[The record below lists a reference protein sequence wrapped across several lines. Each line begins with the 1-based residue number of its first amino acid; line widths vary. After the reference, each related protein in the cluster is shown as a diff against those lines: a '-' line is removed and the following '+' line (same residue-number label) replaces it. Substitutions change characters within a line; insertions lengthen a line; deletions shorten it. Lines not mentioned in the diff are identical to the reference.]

1 MKLFQKIILSFI
13 KLVGVGLTIALPFE
27 MIYSTLFKG
36 QTLKAII
43 NFGAAFL
50 LLIFLFIWLMW
61 LRRIYYRKLDAIATV
76 EEMGQHTQTNF
87 IVVRLLKTMEYILPF
102 AFLALF
108 MKGLTY
114 IQIPPQKIFTDILW
128 AMFAGVIVFIFHDG
142 LKNYFITKNEV
153 ANALK
158 LDMKKEELKK
168 KQQIKMSRK

>member
-1 MKLFQKIILSFI
+1 
-13 KLVGVGLTIALPFE
+13 
-27 MIYSTLFKG
+27 
-36 QTLKAII
+36 
-43 NFGAAFL
+43 
-50 LLIFLFIWLMW
+50 MW

-87 IVVRLLKTMEYILPF
+87 VVVRLLKTMEYILPF

-114 IQIPPQKIFTDILW
+114 IQVPPQKIFVDILW

-153 ANALK
+153 L
-158 LDMKKEELKK
+158 
-168 KQQIKMSRK
+168 S